1 MKNVLKIDHKNGKII
16 MDREFSIKSSTYG
29 TQEYNHLQNARKD
42 YPEYTVE
49 RKVIKKNSHK
59 EAFKG
64 LTYEYMEQYMERYK
78 VDEATL
84 QEYRDV
90 RFDVKC
96 HSIRYPY
103 VKQWFLKRFP
113 HVKNLGL
120 TDVKANETDIV
131 EADAADAAEVA

>member
-1 MKNVLKIDHKNGKII
+1 MKNVLKIDHKNAKIV
-16 MDREFSIKSSTYG
+16 MDREFSVRASIFGSDEYKQL
-29 TQEYNHLQNARKD
+29 QEARKD
-42 YPEYTVE
+42 YPNYGVM
-49 RKVIKKNSHK
+49 RKTIKKNSHK